1 MPIATACLP
10 VDELLRAIRELSR
23 AGRWET
29 AARLLDSL
37 SVTDPD
43 ARVRV
48 ALTAAEVALEHDW
61 FSGTDTAA
69 ERIAAADTVA
79 LAVAVAVAVA
89 EKETHTTSDDAWDL
103 GFVRLRHD
111 YARLL
116 LVDGELRFGPAGKDP
131 EALAALRRRARA
143 LCDGAPDGR
152 RRGWAALYLG
162 LITDNHFAE
171 RTAAPVHYEAALRA
185 GEAGEDDLLAREAL
199 RHLGDHDHDR
209 GDHTH
214 ALDRW
219 RRATALG
226 ARAGTVPGTLS
237 QQLLLAVLARD
248 TGDEPAARALATEVT
263 HWAEAIGATRLAQQ
277 ASAFLG
283 GTDPTA
289 PPQDR

>member
-10 VDELLRAIRELSR
+10 VDELLCAIRELSR

-29 AARLLDSL
+29 AALLLESL

-43 ARVRV
+43 ARARV

-69 ERIAAADTVA
+69 ER
-79 LAVAVAVAVA
+79 VAVAVA
-89 EKETHTTSDDAWDL
+89 EKETHTTPGGAWDL
-103 GFVRLRHD
+103 EFVRLRHD

-116 LVDGELRFGPAGKDP
+116 LVDGTLRFGPVGKDP

-143 LCDGAPDGR
+143 LRDGAPDDR

-185 GEAGEDDLLAREAL
+185 GEAGADDLLAREAL
-199 RHLGDHDHDR
+199 RHLGDHDHDC
-209 GDHTH
+209 GDRTR

-248 TGDEPAARALATEVT
+248 SGDEPAAQALATEVT
-263 HWAEAIGATRLAQQ
+263 RWAEAIGATRLAQQ

>member
-1 MPIATACLP
+1 MPIATAYLP
-10 VDELLRAIRELSR
+10 VAELLSASRELSS

-29 AARLLDSL
+29 AVRLLDSL

-43 ARVRV
+43 TRARVAV
-48 ALTAAEVALEHDW
+48 TAAEVALERDW

-69 ERIAAADTVA
+69 ERIAAAVTVA
-79 LAVAVAVAVA
+79 AAAAITA
-89 EKETHTTSDDAWDL
+89 GEKETHAAPGRTAWDL
-103 GFVRLRHD
+103 EFVRLRHD

-116 LVDGELRFGPAGKDP
+116 LVDGKLRFGPDGKDP
-131 EALAALRRRARA
+131 EALDALRGRARA
-143 LCDGAPDGR
+143 LRDGAPDGLR
-152 RRGWAALYLG
+152 CGWAALYLG

-171 RTAAPVHYEAALRA
+171 RTAAPAHYAAALRA
-185 GEAGEDDLLAREAL
+185 AEAGPDDLLAREAL
-199 RHLGDHDHDR
+199 RHLGDHDC
-209 GDHTH
+209 GDHAH

-226 ARAGTVPGTLS
+226 ARAGAVPGTLS

-248 TGDEPAARALATEVT
+248 TDDEPAARALATEVT
-263 HWAEAIGATRLAQQ
+263 RWAEAIGATRLAQQ

>member
-29 AARLLDSL
+29 AARLLDPL

-43 ARVRV
+43 ARARV

-69 ERIAAADTVA
+69 ERIAAAVA
-79 LAVAVAVAVA
+79 AA
-89 EKETHTTSDDAWDL
+89 EKETHTTPDGAWDL
-103 GFVRLRHD
+103 EFVRLRHD

-116 LVDGELRFGPAGKDP
+116 LVDGRLRFGPAGKDP

-143 LCDGAPDGR
+143 LCDGAPDDR
-152 RRGWAALYLG
+152 RRGWATLYLG

-185 GEAGEDDLLAREAL
+185 GEAGADDLLAREAL
-199 RHLGDHDHDR
+199 RHLGDHDHDC
-209 GDHTH
+209 GDRTR

-237 QQLLLAVLARD
+237 QQLLLAVLARGA
-248 TGDEPAARALATEVT
+248 GDEPAARALATEVT
-263 HWAEAIGATRLAQQ
+263 RWAEAIGATRLAQQ